1 MYDVDDKDQVRELQN
16 VPQSSGGA
24 PLPLVLGD
32 DDRVVLA
39 YYVRQNIPGWDG
51 SWVRIMSPSEGD
63 EPVAIVSFSFCYA
76 YMFGPPNDEAFT
88 GHPLACAVAVANW
101 KLLAKPNPV
110 PLQMEEFWKTS
121 LEPARGLPK
130 VRDVRVRGTI
140 AAIELDVSGGYLAD
154 IGRHMRRTCLEDGVL
169 LRPLGSVLY
178 AMPPLCTSQGS
189 LARIARAMFRA
200 VSG

>member
-88 GHPLACAVAVANW
+88 GHPLA
-101 KLLAKPNPV
+101 
-110 PLQMEEFWKTS
+110 
-121 LEPARGLPK
+121 ARGLEPYGAFEVEHSSWIRRLERMNSVHPSHRPERFWK
-130 VRDVRVRGTI
+130 LRHLIFTFHDSTFECVCDGFDVR
-140 AAIELDVSGGYLAD
+140 
-154 IGRHMRRTCLEDGVL
+154 
-169 LRPLGSVLY
+169 
-178 AMPPLCTSQGS
+178 
-189 LARIARAMFRA
+189 LARGSIHSVVPEM
-200 VSG
+200 VKLLG